1 MNKTCC
7 EKLYQVNNL
16 SLVPANFRLPR
27 MKTFVRRLSFWGFL
41 AVTPFLAG
49 CSQQMEQIVTLKENL
64 NVTRE
69 ANNAGTIELQQLNQ
83 KLSTLSQ
90 QVRGQH
96 GKRMEFEAKSQKSS
110 EAEKLLVKY
119 RTELETSLKAFA
131 DSVTAYRQQYLA
143 P

>member
-1 MNKTCC
+1 
-7 EKLYQVNNL
+7 
-16 SLVPANFRLPR
+16 
-27 MKTFVRRLSFWGFL
+27 MKTFVRRLSFWVLLG
-41 AVTPFLAG
+41 AAPFLAG
-49 CSQQMEQIVTLKENL
+49 CSKQLEQIANLKENL

-69 ANNAGTIELQQLNQ
+69 ANTAGTIELQELNQ
-83 KLSTLSQ
+83 KLSMLNQ

-96 GKRMEFEAKSQKSS
+96 GKRMEFEAKAQKSG

-131 DSVTAYRQQYLA
+131 DSVTAYRQQYLT

>member
-1 MNKTCC
+1 
-7 EKLYQVNNL
+7 
-16 SLVPANFRLPR
+16 

-41 AVTPFLAG
+41 GVMPFVTG
-49 CSQQMEQIVTLKENL
+49 CSQQLEQIATLKENL

-69 ANNAGTIELQQLNQ
+69 ANNAGTIELQEMNQ
-83 KLSTLSQ
+83 KLSMLNQ

-96 GKRMEFEAKSQKSS
+96 GKRMEFEAKAQKSG

-119 RTELETSLKAFA
+119 RTELEASLKTFT
-131 DSVTAYRQQYLA
+131 DSVAAYRQQYLT